1 VIAINAVTKA
11 LALSAVLLASVSA
24 SALAEEEVVLKG
36 IHVGMTE
43 QEYDR
48 IVRSDYSGGRK
59 YYYGFTLAD
68 ISGTTLQTFE
78 HGVLVS
84 WHFRFAEIDYEQMR
98 DALKSKYTLE
108 CEPSEVQTHGGA
120 AFRQEECF
128 YMSGDT
134 VLSIRR
140 FSGDIRTSS
149 LVLHS
154 ASWLVE
160 KNREEKMRSRDDL

>member
-24 SALAEEEVVLKG
+24 SALAEEQVVLKG

-68 ISGTTLQTFE
+68 SAVPL
-78 HGVLVS
+78 
-84 WHFRFAEIDYEQMR
+84 FRHLSM
-98 DALKSKYTLE
+98 
-108 CEPSEVQTHGGA
+108 
-120 AFRQEECF
+120 AF
-128 YMSGDT
+128 
-134 VLSIRR
+134 
-140 FSGDIRTSS
+140 
-149 LVLHS
+149 
-154 ASWLVE
+154 
-160 KNREEKMRSRDDL
+160 